1 MIITALHSIL
11 SGPKFTH
18 LIARNV
24 SQAQIVTITRQN
36 ALHLAEAAER
46 GEAALVN
53 ALQGGQ
59 VQLSIQ
65 PEGAGNRYP
74 ELLFQWVINGEIERL
89 FSVEDFGD
97 HRKLLARQFRAE
109 RSGGEGK
116 LTLSLWQQNVIVQAG
131 TQTLFLHATPD
142 ELLAALRCPDS
153 LPGSGPLRPVNL
165 FSDEMGDYACLVV
178 AVAYH
183 PQSDRDQAGELLIS
197 LPELRRAQVNVQGK
211 IVYGDRIESEYSSQA
226 TITP

>member
-11 SGPKFTH
+11 PGPKFTH

-24 SQAQIVTITRQN
+24 SQAQIVTITHES
-36 ALHLAEAAER
+36 ALHLADAAER
-46 GEAALVN
+46 GEAALVD

-59 VQLSIQ
+59 VQLTAQ
-65 PEGAGNRYP
+65 PAGAGNRYP
-74 ELLFQWVINGEIERL
+74 ELHFHWIMDGETERL

-97 HRKLLARQFRAE
+97 HRKLLARQLRAE
-109 RSGGEGK
+109 RSNGEGK

-142 ELLAALRCPDS
+142 ELIAALRCPEH
-153 LPGSGPLRPVNL
+153 LPESGPLRPINL
-165 FSDEMGDYACLVV
+165 FSDEMGDYGCLVV
-178 AVAYH
+178 AATYH
-183 PQSDRDQAGELLIS
+183 PQSHRDQAGELLIS
-197 LPELRRAQVNVQGK
+197 LSELRRAQVNVQGK
-211 IVYGDRIESEYSSQA
+211 IVYGDRIESEYASQV